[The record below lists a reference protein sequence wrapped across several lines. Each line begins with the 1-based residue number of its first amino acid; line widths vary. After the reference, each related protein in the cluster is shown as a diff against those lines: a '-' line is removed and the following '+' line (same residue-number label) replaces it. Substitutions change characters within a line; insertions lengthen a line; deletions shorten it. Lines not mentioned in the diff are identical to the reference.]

1 MRRPIYRSRNF
12 KIKSIAM
19 RKKYLIECLVVLCV
33 TALLLSSCFI
43 NRTGSGTPL
52 TIELS
57 AIPNYICSGDD
68 VVLSWNVSG
77 VSRSA
82 SFCSNPD
89 GGISPR
95 TNCSDDGD
103 CPVGA
108 RCVDGLCVLSSL
120 SSADLSEVDF
130 GSGCLETT
138 SVTITA
144 IPGRGGVTVSA
155 DPRISGSVTVNPLTS
170 TTYSAIVTALTRM
183 PSDPSIKSVT
193 VVPVEGEGL
202 PFEKPINFGS
212 PLCSDPLLPLSI
224 NLEELEPEPI
234 IGSEHVQIISVR
246 NDSPYD
252 VMVET
257 RTPSRGPVFIGSGM
271 VEPTGALNGVTGRDW
286 ILSPILD
293 EDSIPSDEDCERG
306 TTSGGSEV
314 VIPPAVLT
322 ISLVCRP

>member
-1 MRRPIYRSRNF
+1 MSRNF
-12 KIKSIAM
+12 KIKPNAM

-33 TALLLSSCFI
+33 TALLLSSCFL
-43 NRTGSGTPL
+43 NRTGSGSPP

-57 AIPNYICSGDD
+57 AVPNYICSGDD

-77 VSRSA
+77 VSRSP
-82 SFCSNPD
+82 SFCSDPN
-89 GGISPR
+89 GGLPSRIS
-95 TNCSDDGD
+95 CSSGSD
-103 CPVGA
+103 CPEGA
-108 RCVDGLCVLSSL
+108 VCFDGLCILP
-120 SSADLSEVDF
+120 SADRSEVDF
-130 GSGCLETT
+130 GAGCFNST

-144 IPGRGGVTVSA
+144 TPSRGGIPVSG
-155 DPRISGSVTVNPLTS
+155 DPRISGSVTVNPLVD
-170 TTYSAIVTALTRM
+170 TTYSAIAIVPLLL

-212 PLCSDPLLPLSI
+212 PLCRDPLLPLSI

-306 TTSGGSEV
+306 TTSGGSDV
-314 VIPPAVLT
+314 VIPPAVLI